1 MNDRLLKKGHLRES
15 GRPRPPCRVGREP
28 AGLTIVACGG
38 LDMASALPPAERT
51 PDVRLSGAASDLG
64 LFEPPGCAHNGSTSG
79 AVR

>member
-1 MNDRLLKKGHLRES
+1 MNGRPLKKAHLREC

-28 AGLTIVACGG
+28 AGPTMAVCGG
-38 LDMASALPPAERT
+38 LDMAPALPPAERT

-64 LFEPPGCAHNGSTSG
+64 LFEQPGCAYNGSTSG